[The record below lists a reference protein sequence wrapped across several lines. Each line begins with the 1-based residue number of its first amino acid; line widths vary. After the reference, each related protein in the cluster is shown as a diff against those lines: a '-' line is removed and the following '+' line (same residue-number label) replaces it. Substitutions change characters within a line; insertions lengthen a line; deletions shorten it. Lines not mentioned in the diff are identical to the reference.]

1 LDWKSLTF
9 HDTIDKIEMVKRERQ
24 SIIAFTEKKL
34 RALGSRPGSPDANMT
49 AKELK
54 EAEARRSA
62 ALIEMVYIL
71 DSVSINS
78 SYFCVL
84 MNL

>member
-1 LDWKSLTF
+1 
-9 HDTIDKIEMVKRERQ
+9 MVKRERQ